1 MIVKY
6 FTIVAGCVGVLGI
19 FGGLILPDPAH
30 AALAAEAPTT
40 SSVSSAPTGAPR
52 STLWRADS
60 PATRSSRGRS
70 RRSGR

>member
-30 AALAAEAPTT
+30 AAQAAEAPTT
-40 SSVSSAPTGAPR
+40 SSVSSAPTGAP
-52 STLWRADS
+52 T
-60 PATRSSRGRS
+60 TRSSRGRS